1 MKWVVRYTSGSL
13 RRVKAAD
20 TNKMAREI
28 EVKLRVADRRAF
40 QGTLKRLGARRL
52 GRVYEWNILFDTP
65 RKDLKKRQQLLRVRT
80 ESSRGGPFPWRK
92 PQRAVLTFKA
102 EPQSAK
108 GRAQGK
114 RARHKVRE
122 EIEVQVTDAAALRA
136 ILEGLGMSI
145 WFRYE
150 KYRTT
155 FRLPRSRPWARR
167 LKIELDETPIGT
179 FVELEGPK
187 RAIDQA
193 AKALGY
199 SLKDYIVAN
208 YFVLYRDACRRARK
222 KAGDMVFSRNRPP
235 HGAR

>member
-1 MKWVVRYTSGSL
+1 MIVRYTSGSL
-13 RRVKAAD
+13 RRVKATD

-28 EVKLRVADRRAF
+28 EIKLRVVDRRAF
-40 QGTLKRLGARRL
+40 QRTLKRLGARRL
-52 GRVYEWNILFDTP
+52 GRVYEWNVLFDTP
-65 RKDLKKRQQLLRVRT
+65 QKDLRKREQLVRVRT
-80 ESSRGGPFPWRK
+80 ETPPGVPLPLRK
-92 PQRAVLTFKA
+92 PQTAILSFKA

-108 GRAQGK
+108 GRTQGK
-114 RARHKVRE
+114 GQRHKVRE
-122 EIEVQVTDAAALRA
+122 EIEVQVADAAALCA

-155 FRLPRSRPWARR
+155 FRLPASRPWARG

-179 FVELEGPK
+179 FVELEGA
-187 RAIDQA
+187 RLAIDRA

-208 YFVLYRDACRRARK
+208 YFVLYRDACRRAGK
-222 KAGDMVFSRNRPP
+222 KAGDILFSRDRPA